1 MSPGPTA
8 KLIDDLVLAV
18 GGAAPDVRAR
28 HVLAQ
33 ALHGLVRL
41 ARTEQLLDM
50 QRDAA
55 RAMGAHGRR
64 ETRALMRRLGTRS
77 APGQGQLALELPGSI
92 SDRA

>member
-1 MSPGPTA
+1 MSTGPTA
-8 KLIDDLVLAV
+8 KLIDELVLAV

-50 QRDAA
+50 QRDAT
-55 RAMGAHGRR
+55 RAMGARSRR
-64 ETRALMRRLGTRS
+64 QTRALMRRLGTRS
-77 APGQGQLALELPGSI
+77 APGQAQLALEWLGSD